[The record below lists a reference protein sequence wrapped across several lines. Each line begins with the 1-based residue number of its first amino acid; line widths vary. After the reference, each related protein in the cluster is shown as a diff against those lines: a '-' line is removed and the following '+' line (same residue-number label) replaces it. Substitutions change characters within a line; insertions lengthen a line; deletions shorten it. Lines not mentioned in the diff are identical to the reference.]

1 MNGAVIA
8 ALISGVVTIIVN
20 VITVVSTNNRTRMEI
35 STQLALQD
43 ERQKTMAA
51 KVEELSSDVKAHN
64 KFGEKIPVIE
74 EKLHHMENRID
85 QLERRDAV

>member
-1 MNGAVIA
+1 
-8 ALISGVVTIIVN
+8 
-20 VITVVSTNNRTRMEI
+20 
-35 STQLALQD
+35 
-43 ERQKTMAA
+43 
-51 KVEELSSDVKAHN
+51 LSADVKAHN